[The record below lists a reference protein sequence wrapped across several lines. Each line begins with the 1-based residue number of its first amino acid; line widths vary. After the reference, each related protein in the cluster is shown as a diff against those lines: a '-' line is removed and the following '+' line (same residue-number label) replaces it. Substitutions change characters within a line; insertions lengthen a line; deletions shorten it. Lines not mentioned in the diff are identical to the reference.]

1 MKKTERHLLIQQM
14 IRNEKLS
21 TQKEIQDRLEAK
33 GIAVTQTTTLSRDL
47 RDLGLVKVK
56 RKDQLYYILPNEPEV
71 AEIYIMLSSH
81 AKSVSRAEFTLVLR
95 TELGEAALLA
105 NGVDE
110 MSDERILGTV
120 AGANTLLIVC
130 RDQDAAIEI
139 QNEILGMMQ

>member
-33 GIAVTQTTTLSRDL
+33 GIAVTH
-47 RDLGLVKVK
+47 LGLVKVK

-71 AEIYIMLSSH
+71 AEIYIMLSTH

-130 RDQDAAIEI
+130 RDQDAAIDI

>member
-33 GIAVTQTTTLSRDL
+33 GIAVTQTTLSRDL

-56 RKDQLYYILPNEPEV
+56 RKDQLYYI
-71 AEIYIMLSSH
+71 LSSH

>member
-33 GIAVTQTTTLSRDL
+33 GIAVTQTTLSRDL

-71 AEIYIMLSSH
+71 AEIYIMLASH

-95 TELGEAALLA
+95 KELGEAALLA

-110 MSDERILGTV
+110 MADERILGTV

-130 RDQDAAIEI
+130 RDQEAAIEI

>member
-1 MKKTERHLLIQQM
+1 M
-14 IRNEKLS
+14 
-21 TQKEIQDRLEAK
+21 
-33 GIAVTQTTTLSRDL
+33 
-47 RDLGLVKVK
+47 
-56 RKDQLYYILPNEPEV
+56 

-95 TELGEAALLA
+95 TELGEAALLF

-130 RDQDAAIEI
+130 RDQEAAIEI

>member
-33 GIAVTQTTTLSRDL
+33 GIAVTQTTLSRDL

-81 AKSVSRAEFTLVLR
+81 AKSVSRGR
-95 TELGEAALLA
+95 IHLGLADRARRSSSLA

-110 MSDERILGTV
+110 MSDERIFGNSSRGQYPLDC
-120 AGANTLLIVC
+120 LP
-130 RDQDAAIEI
+130 
-139 QNEILGMMQ
+139 

>member
-21 TQKEIQDRLEAK
+21 TQKEIQDR
-33 GIAVTQTTTLSRDL
+33 
-47 RDLGLVKVK
+47 LGLVKVK

>member
-21 TQKEIQDRLEAK
+21 TQKEIQDRLGSK
-33 GIAVTQTTTLSRDL
+33 RNWLLTQTTLSRDL

-110 MSDERILGTV
+110 MADERILGTV

-130 RDQDAAIEI
+130 RDQEAAIEI